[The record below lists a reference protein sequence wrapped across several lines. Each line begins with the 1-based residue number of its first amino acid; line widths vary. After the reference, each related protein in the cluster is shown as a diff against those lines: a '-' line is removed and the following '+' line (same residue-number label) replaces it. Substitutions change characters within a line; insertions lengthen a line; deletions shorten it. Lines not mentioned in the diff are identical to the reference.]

1 MLKNKKVIISL
12 VVIFV
17 LIIGVGVGVY
27 LVQQRQ
33 ELRTKAEPAT
43 TLQLVSDNSAPE
55 VDEIFSVDVDI
66 STNENEIYIA
76 QLEIKFDPDTLEA
89 LEVTPGSFFTN
100 PEITGPVINNDN
112 GTVFYELK
120 LPLGLDPQGGNGTI
134 VTLTFSAETL
144 GITVID
150 FGSNTVV
157 GASQEDVN
165 VIAALIPA
173 TIDIQSSLV
182 TTPTPTPTPS
192 PTPEN
197 GDAGTLTPT
206 PTPTDGGLGGGTD
219 PTITP
224 TPTITATPSA
234 TPSPTPSTLPDT
246 ATITPTYI
254 LAGLGMILMLS
265 AALLLAL

>member
-12 VVIFV
+12 VIIVV
-17 LIIGVGVGVY
+17 LIIGVGVGVF

-43 TLQLVSDNSAPE
+43 TLQLVPDNSAPE

-76 QLEIKFDPDTLEA
+76 QLEIKHEPNKIVA
-89 LEVTPGSFFTN
+89 LEVTLGDFFTN

-120 LPLGLDPQGGNGTI
+120 LPLGSDPQQGNGTLATI
-134 VTLTFSAETL
+134 TYQGMSP

-150 FGSNTVV
+150 FGANTVV

-192 PTPEN
+192 PTPES
-197 GDAGTLTPT
+197 GDVGTPT

-234 TPSPTPSTLPDT
+234 TPTPTPSTLPDT